1 MKWAALSLASVNV
14 CSCKWHSFKAL
25 CISVAHLKRS
35 CHLFPAVII
44 PQNPA
49 EIVNSRKAVISLSR
63 NWGFN
68 IIEKKQEKGQERFD
82 FFNRELQSLSSLLL
96 YVLSMYILQYAFSAR
111 NPCILTAQQNRSN
124 NSIKPFYCTFTD
136 LKDVPW
142 TSLFFPHQVWELKW
156 LPSKPVFPFFL
167 AHSRG
172 L

>member
-44 PQNPA
+44 PQNPV
-49 EIVNSRKAVISLSR
+49 EIANSRRAVISLSR

-68 IIEKKQEKGQERFD
+68 IIEKCTGERTWKNWI
-82 FFNRELQSLSSLLL
+82 FNRDRELQSLSSLLL
-96 YVLSMYILQYAFSAR
+96 YILSTYILQYACSGR
-111 NPCILTAQQNRSN
+111 NPCILAAQQNPLN
-124 NSIKPFYCTFTD
+124 KSIKPFYWFKICATGR
-136 LKDVPW
+136 P
-142 TSLFFPHQVWELKW
+142 FPHQVWELKW
-156 LPSKPVFPFFL
+156 FPSKPVFPFFL
-167 AHSRG
+167 AHSRA